1 MIFTTQSGQSV
12 GPIGQGTWYLGEDPS
27 LFPEEYKALRTG
39 VEAGMNLI
47 DTAEMYGDGA
57 AEELVG
63 FSIQGMDR
71 SKLSLSARCT
81 RSMRGSGISSP
92 VVRTR
97 CAG

>member
-12 GPIGQGTWYLGEDPS
+12 GPIGQEHGIWGGPS

-71 SKLSLSARCT
+71 SKLFLVSKVYPFNA
-81 RSMRGSGISSP
+81 GSGISSP